1 MSWGWVEDGTERRR
15 AQGVGHCWLQ
25 KKKRIERGKELVKSS
40 LAKLVGLALENSFP
54 AVVVRR
60 YGEKTFRGWRWP
72 RRGSGG
78 IIFGLGLFKSAEET
92 RRKGEEEKEEEDG
105 EVAETKV
112 TSFRGKFFLPAC
124 HRETVYAA
132 ISSWWHA
139 TTLNRFLARPFQT
152 LRIKAVPSLRRVLI
166 SFP

>member
-1 MSWGWVEDGTERRR
+1 M
-15 AQGVGHCWLQ
+15 GHCWLQ
-25 KKKRIERGKELVKSS
+25 KKKKRIDRGKESVKSS

-60 YGEKTFRGWRWP
+60 YGEKTFRGWP
-72 RRGSGG
+72 RQGSGEE
-78 IIFGLGLFKSAEET
+78 LFSGSGYSRA
-92 RRKGEEEKEEEDG
+92 RRKQGERVEEEEEDR

-139 TTLNRFLARPFQT
+139 TTPTLNRFLARPFQT
-152 LRIKAVPSLRRVLI
+152 PRIKAVPSLRRVLI
-166 SFP
+166 S

>member
-1 MSWGWVEDGTERRR
+1 M
-15 AQGVGHCWLQ
+15 GHCWLQ
-25 KKKRIERGKELVKSS
+25 KKKKRIDRGKESVKSS

-60 YGEKTFRGWRWP
+60 YGEKTFRGWP
-72 RRGSGG
+72 RQGSGEE
-78 IIFGLGLFKSAEET
+78 LFSGSGYSRAQRKQGERVEE
-92 RRKGEEEKEEEDG
+92 EEEDR

-139 TTLNRFLARPFQT
+139 TTPTLNRFLARPFQT
-152 LRIKAVPSLRRVLI
+152 PRIKAVPSLRRVLI
-166 SFP
+166 S